1 MADAGRSV
9 LQRRHAA
16 RSGTFTKRLIRLI
29 LLCQGK
35 LGLRA
40 ISGCRFYLLEH
51 SRSRAELVK
60 MPADI
65 VTIYAMLSYWQR
77 ERAGLSWPP
86 KMAGPLREHLAFCRH
101 NRVVAIVPKRD

>member
-9 LQRRHAA
+9 RQRRHAA
-16 RSGTFTKRLIRLI
+16 GAQEVHKKLIRLI

-40 ISGCRFYLLEH
+40 ISACWSYLLEH

-65 VTIYAMLSYWQR
+65 VTIYAMLSYCQH
-77 ERAGLSWPP
+77 ERGIGRAAPT
-86 KMAGPLREHLAFCRH
+86 ARTLASGRH
-101 NRVVAIVPKRD
+101 NRVVATVPKRD